1 MTTFHALRHE
11 VDQME
16 ILESNLVARLDY
28 ILETA
33 RIDADETCH
42 IEKGAPVENYDRV
55 ALDSVAE
62 ILRHSDD
69 AEAREWF
76 AAHGVK
82 W

>member
-16 ILESNLVARLDY
+16 ILESNLVARLDH
-28 ILETA
+28 ILESA

-42 IEKGAPVENYDRV
+42 VEKAAPVEDYDRV
-55 ALDSVAE
+55 ALDSVVE
-62 ILRHSDD
+62 ILGHSDD